1 LGQNFNIEK
10 KLVGKYNIYSIFSF

>member
-10 KLVGKYNIYSIFSF
+10 KLVGKYSIYSIFSF